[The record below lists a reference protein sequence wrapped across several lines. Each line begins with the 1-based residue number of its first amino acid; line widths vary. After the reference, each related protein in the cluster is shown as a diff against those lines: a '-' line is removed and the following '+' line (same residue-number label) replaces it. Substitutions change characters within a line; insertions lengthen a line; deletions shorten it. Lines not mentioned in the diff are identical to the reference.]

1 MQYAHTHRKQCNSNG
16 GKWMYPGILVC
27 MCLLKK
33 STWKFFVVPGQ
44 SGKVCRNLMFVWHM
58 FIRGSPVFCEQGGI
72 PFGFKKK
79 TKKNKD
85 HGIWWDYSSVTDRQG
100 AVSHFGY
107 VHIRSRSMVPPD
119 QCHFRRSNTQTDPSD
134 ALAPTLSPVAFQQTS
149 KMPPV
154 PR

>member
-1 MQYAHTHRKQCNSNG
+1 MHTPTENNVIQMEESEC
-16 GKWMYPGILVC
+16 ILAFWFACVC
-27 MCLLKK
+27 LKK
-33 STWKFFVVPGQ
+33 AHGNSLLFLDSQEKYVGTWCLSDTCSLEAVLSFVNKGEYH
-44 SGKVCRNLMFVWHM
+44 LAL
-58 FIRGSPVFCEQGGI
+58 
-72 PFGFKKK
+72 KKK
-79 TKKNKD
+79 QKKNKD